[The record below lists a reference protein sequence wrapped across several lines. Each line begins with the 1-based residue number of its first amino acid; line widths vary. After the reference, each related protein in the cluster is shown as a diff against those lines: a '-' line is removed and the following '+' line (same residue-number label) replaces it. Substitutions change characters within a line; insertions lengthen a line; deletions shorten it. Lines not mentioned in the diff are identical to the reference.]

1 MKEFVGWLLILAGVP
16 LTVVFGPYTLFYL
29 GRGGYGPIAAI
40 YFTGPLFLIGLASA
54 ALGVYLRNRS
64 IQKKSRPPL
73 KTGVPS

>member
-29 GRGGYGPIAAI
+29 GRGGYGPIVAI

-54 ALGVYLRNRS
+54 VLGV
-64 IQKKSRPPL
+64 
-73 KTGVPS
+73 